1 MFKKRNLIF
10 LSLLILGVFLISG
23 CWLISTP
30 TYTVTYD
37 GNGHTGGSVPTDSTV
52 YKENDTVT
60 VLDKGDLV
68 KTGYTFAGWN
78 TAADGSGTDHAVGST
93 FIMGAADVTLYAQ
106 WATNT
111 YTVTFN
117 SQGGSAV
124 DSQTVE
130 HGGKVTKPTNP
141 TRTSYTF
148 GGWYK
153 ESGCINSWD
162 FATDTVT
169 TNVTLYAKW
178 ATNTYTVTFNKN
190 DDAATGTMAAQT
202 IASGSSANLTACAF
216 SKTGWTFAGWAT
228 TSDGTV
234 EYADGASYTMG
245 TADVTLYAKWTPLYA
260 LRDTGPAGG
269 LIFYVKEGGYSDG
282 WMYLEAA
289 PATTEWT
296 SKQWGSY
303 QTEIGGTGIGIGS
316 GQSNTTTIVTWL
328 DDNTD
333 DAHGDVTYKTDRAAY
348 LCDDLTLGGYSDWF
362 LPSKDELDQMY
373 ANLHLQGVGGFDDN
387 SFWSSSES
395 SAGGAWNQYFSSGSQ
410 YSHLKYLANR
420 VRAVRAF

>member
-30 TYTVTYD
+30 TYTITYD

-78 TAADGSGTDHAVGST
+78 TAADGSGTDQAEGST
-93 FIMGAADVTLYAQ
+93 FIMGAADVTLFAK

-111 YTVTFN
+111 YTVIFN

-124 DSQTVE
+124 SSKTVE

-141 TRTSYTF
+141 TKTGYTF

-153 ESGCINSWD
+153 EFGCTNAWN
-162 FATDTVT
+162 FANDTVT
-169 TNVTLYAKW
+169 
-178 ATNTYTVTFNKN
+178 
-190 DDAATGTMAAQT
+190 
-202 IASGSSANLTACAF
+202 AN
-216 SKTGWTFAGWAT
+216 
-228 TSDGTV
+228 
-234 EYADGASYTMG
+234 
-245 TADVTLYAKWTPLYA
+245 VTLYAKWTPLYA

-289 PATTEWT
+289 PSDQSDGAEWGCYGT
-296 SKQWGSY
+296 YCGADG
-303 QTEIGGTGIGIGS
+303 TAVGTGE
-316 GQSNTTTIVTWL
+316 QNTI
-328 DDNTD
+328 DIEARCATD
-333 DAHGDVTYKTDRAAY
+333 DTAADICAN
-348 LCDDLTLGGYSDWF
+348 LSLGGYSDWF
-362 LPSKDELDQMY
+362 LPSRDELNLMY
-373 ANLHLQGVGGFDDN
+373 TNLHNIVPPVGGFADYYY
-387 SFWSSSES
+387 WSSSEFD
-395 SAGGAWNQYFSSGSQ
+395 AAYAWLQNFYDGVQDLY
-410 YSHLKYLANR
+410 YKNNTPR